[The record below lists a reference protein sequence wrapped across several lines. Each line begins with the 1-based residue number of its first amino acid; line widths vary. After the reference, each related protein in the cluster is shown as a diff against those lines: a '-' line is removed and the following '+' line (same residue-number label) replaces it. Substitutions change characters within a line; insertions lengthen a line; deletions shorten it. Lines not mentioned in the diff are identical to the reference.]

1 MFHSFLGSHCGGP
14 GCRARAE
21 GNKRVGLE
29 EMTFIL
35 VEERTE
41 IVGCG
46 YVVYESRWK
55 RYQLRTGA
63 CWALGAL

>member
-1 MFHSFLGSHCGGP
+1 MSLKGNK
-14 GCRARAE
+14 RLVRKE
-21 GNKRVGLE
+21 NKRVGLE

-63 CWALGAL
+63 CWALGALY